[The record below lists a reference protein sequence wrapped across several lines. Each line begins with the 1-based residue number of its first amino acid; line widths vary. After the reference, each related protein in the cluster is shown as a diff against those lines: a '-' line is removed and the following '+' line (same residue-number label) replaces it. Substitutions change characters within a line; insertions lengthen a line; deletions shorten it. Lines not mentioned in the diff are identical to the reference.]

1 MSSSPRKS
9 ELRRWPN
16 WSPRVI
22 CFYLSVLCY
31 VIATVRP
38 ALYLERD
45 QGDLRGLGAWSLGGN
60 LLLVGWLGI
69 LCGQYAWLANLPLF
83 AGWAAIHRNK
93 RILAAFLGGVSL
105 VVSFHTL
112 ELFRT
117 PLPGV
122 ESQDGSE
129 ILKAL
134 GSGYY
139 LWILSMFLV
148 VLGAMLGRSVGS
160 TEVASPSDGAREF

>member
-1 MSSSPRKS
+1 MTSSPRKP
-9 ELRRWPN
+9 ELRRRSS
-16 WSPRVI
+16 WSLRVI

-31 VIATVRP
+31 VIALVRP
-38 ALYLERD
+38 ALYLERN
-45 QGDLRGLGAWSLGGN
+45 QGALRGLGAWSLGGN

-69 LCGQYAWLANLPLF
+69 LFGQYAWFANLPLF
-83 AGWAAIHRNK
+83 AGWAAIYRNQ
-93 RILAAFLGGVSL
+93 RILAAFWGGVSL
-105 VVSFHTL
+105 VVSSHAL

-122 ESQDGSE
+122 ESQNDSE

-148 VLGAMLGRSVGS
+148 VLGAMLGRSAGA
-160 TEVASPSDGAREF
+160 TEVATQSDGARRF